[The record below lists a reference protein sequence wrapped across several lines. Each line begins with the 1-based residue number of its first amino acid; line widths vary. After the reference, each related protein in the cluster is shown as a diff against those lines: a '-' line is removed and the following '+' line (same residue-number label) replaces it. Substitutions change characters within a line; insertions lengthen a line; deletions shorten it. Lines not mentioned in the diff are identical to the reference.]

1 MTLKYS
7 GIICTCYWLSIQVK
21 LSALYEKMEYI
32 IWHSEVQID
41 LMLFKLY
48 V

>member
-7 GIICTCYWLSIQVK
+7 GIICTCYWLNIQVK
-21 LSALYEKMEYI
+21 LSALYEKMECI

-41 LMLFKLY
+41 LKSFKLHL
-48 V
+48 